1 MHVAERNIL
10 ILFIHCLLM
19 MVLWGVSNYQ
29 SIAMSLNSVEWHNYL
44 ERFKDMA
51 KDIMN
56 LIDFIEYSILYPDVD
71 GVKFYFMRLRFLL
84 KKLCKLRHLTFT
96 KDKQKCASRVL
107 LKKTLHLIPSNWSF
121 EWQMCLI
128 NRL

>member
-1 MHVAERNIL
+1 
-10 ILFIHCLLM
+10 M
-19 MVLWGVSNYQ
+19 MLWGVSNYQ

-71 GVKFYFMRLRFLL
+71 GVKLWDSDFCW
-84 KKLCKLRHLTFT
+84 KSCVSCVT
-96 KDKQKCASRVL
+96 
-107 LKKTLHLIPSNWSF
+107 
-121 EWQMCLI
+121 
-128 NRL
+128 